1 MPKLVDITDT
11 EDIVTKPLSR
21 QTSVQSTKSVNSVI
35 TTTADA
41 SENQSS
47 AVSVSTPTEAM
58 SRTPS
63 IKRDSMKSRGSTSGA
78 GDQEPLIE
86 QTETTE
92 LLCDS

>member
-1 MPKLVDITDT
+1 MPKLVDITDG

-21 QTSVQSTKSVNSVI
+21 QTSVQSNKSVNSAI
-35 TTTADA
+35 TTVDV

-47 AVSVSTPTEAM
+47 PVNVSTPTEAM

-63 IKRDSMKSRGSTSGA
+63 IKRDSMISRGSTSGA

-92 LLCDS
+92 LLCES